1 MFMGEELVPDNIIS
15 SWKNIKN
22 DEFPN
27 LREVELKIIQGSRNK
42 EVDQFKYVNELYE
55 TKKAELLSKDERIKV
70 LEKDL
75 IRLEKLS
82 ATQIPFQDISAEA
95 KSNYENLASLS
106 YSYTITTDFQKMDTI
121 PVFEAKWKN
130 GTSNNQAK
138 KDSKKLIDWL
148 RLRLK
153 NDQIQL
159 K

>member
-1 MFMGEELVPDNIIS
+1 
-15 SWKNIKN
+15 
-22 DEFPN
+22 
-27 LREVELKIIQGSRNK
+27 
-42 EVDQFKYVNELYE
+42 
-55 TKKAELLSKDERIKV
+55 
-70 LEKDL
+70 
-75 IRLEKLS
+75 
-82 ATQIPFQDISAEA
+82 
-95 KSNYENLASLS
+95 LASLS

-153 NDQIQL
+153 NDQIKL